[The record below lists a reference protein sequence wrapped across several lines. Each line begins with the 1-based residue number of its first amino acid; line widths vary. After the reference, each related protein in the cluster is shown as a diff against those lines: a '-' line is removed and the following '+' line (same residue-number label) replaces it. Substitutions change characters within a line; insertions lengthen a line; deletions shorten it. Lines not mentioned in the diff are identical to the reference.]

1 VRLSGNAIKH
11 RKRKGEAMTSQ
22 QKRMI
27 EFSDL
32 VAFCFTCKECGVSLS
47 IPASANLK
55 NERPSKC
62 PSCDE
67 VWMTPST
74 GSVARFLEFKEALL
88 KLRVSIENDKT
99 NGFILA
105 IEISPDPISTAKG

>member
-1 VRLSGNAIKH
+1 
-11 RKRKGEAMTSQ
+11 
-22 QKRMI
+22 MI

-47 IPASANLK
+47 IPAPATLK
-55 NERPSKC
+55 SDRPAKC

-67 VWMTPST
+67 VWMTPAT

-88 KLRVSIENDKT
+88 KLRASIENGKT
-99 NGFILA
+99 NGFTLA
-105 IEISPDPISTAKG
+105 IEIACDPVSIA